1 MITMIIKYSEI
12 EEQRIQGFKGG
23 NGELVTR
30 NFVDENNKIMLSH
43 LKPGANIGYHTHEMN
58 SEIILVLSG
67 EGYFEYD
74 DTTERVKAG
83 DVHYCP
89 QGHSHAFYNDRKEDL
104 AYFAIVPE
112 HHQ

>member
-1 MITMIIKYSEI
+1 MIIKYNEI

-30 NFVDENNKIMLSH
+30 NYVDENNKIMMSH
-43 LKPGANIGYHTHEMN
+43 LKPGANIGYHSHDLN
-58 SEIILVLSG
+58 SEIIYILSG
-67 EGYFEYD
+67 EGYFKYD

-89 QGHSHAFYNDRKEDL
+89 KGHAHAFYNDGTEDL
-104 AYFAIVPE
+104 AYFAIVAE
-112 HHQ
+112 HHE